1 MLIYLYSVN
10 MTKPIKQNAMK
21 LIEQIAPQVRLLN
34 ELVEKLNANLFFEEM
49 PTTAI
54 LAEIMIVLNQ
64 TYEIVGEERETLINN
79 Q

>member
-1 MLIYLYSVN
+1 
-10 MTKPIKQNAMK
+10 MK
-21 LIEQIAPQVRLLN
+21 TIEKIAPQVRLLN
-34 ELVEKLNANLFFEEM
+34 ELVEKLNANLFFEDM

>member
-1 MLIYLYSVN
+1 
-10 MTKPIKQNAMK
+10 MK

-64 TYEIVGEERETLINN
+64 TYEIVGEERENLINN

>member
-1 MLIYLYSVN
+1 
-10 MTKPIKQNAMK
+10 MK
-21 LIEQIAPQVRLLN
+21 TIEKIAPQVRLLN
-34 ELVEKLNANLFFEEM
+34 ELVQKLEANLFFGDM

-64 TYEIVGEERETLINN
+64 TYELVGDERENLINN

>member
-1 MLIYLYSVN
+1 
-10 MTKPIKQNAMK
+10 MK
-21 LIEQIAPQVRLLN
+21 TIEKIAPQVRLLN
-34 ELVEKLNANLFFEEM
+34 ELVEKLNANLFFEDM

-64 TYEIVGEERETLINN
+64 TYEIVGEQRDTLINN

>member
-1 MLIYLYSVN
+1 
-10 MTKPIKQNAMK
+10 MK
-21 LIEQIAPQVRLLN
+21 LIEQIAPQVTLLN
-34 ELVEKLNANLFFEEM
+34 ELVEKLNANLFFEDM

-64 TYEIVGEERETLINN
+64 TYEIIGEERENLINN

>member
-1 MLIYLYSVN
+1 
-10 MTKPIKQNAMK
+10 MK
-21 LIEQIAPQVRLLN
+21 TIEKIAPQVRLLN
-34 ELVEKLNANLFFEEM
+34 ELVQKLEANLFFEDM

-64 TYEIVGEERETLINN
+64 TYELVGDERENLINN

>member
-1 MLIYLYSVN
+1 VRL
-10 MTKPIKQNAMK
+10 TNAQFLTNKKNTMK

-64 TYEIVGEERETLINN
+64 TYEIVGEERENLINN

>member
-1 MLIYLYSVN
+1 MK
-10 MTKPIKQNAMK
+10 TIKQITK
-21 LIEQIAPQVRLLN
+21 TIKTIEQIAPQVRLLN
-34 ELVEKLNANLFFEEM
+34 ELVEKLNANLFFEDM

-64 TYEIVGEERETLINN
+64 TYEIVGEQRETLINN

>member
-1 MLIYLYSVN
+1 
-10 MTKPIKQNAMK
+10 MK
-21 LIEQIAPQVRLLN
+21 TIEKIAPQVRLLN
-34 ELVEKLNANLFFEEM
+34 ELVEKLNANLFFEDM

-64 TYEIVGEERETLINN
+64 TYEIVGEQREALINN

>member
-1 MLIYLYSVN
+1 
-10 MTKPIKQNAMK
+10 MK
-21 LIEQIAPQVRLLN
+21 TIEKIAPQVRLLN
-34 ELVEKLNANLFFEEM
+34 ELVEKLNANLFFEDM

-64 TYEIVGEERETLINN
+64 TYEIVGEQRETLINN

>member
-1 MLIYLYSVN
+1 M
-10 MTKPIKQNAMK
+10 KPIKQITK
-21 LIEQIAPQVRLLN
+21 TIKTIEQIAPQVRLLN
-34 ELVEKLNANLFFEEM
+34 ELVEKLNANLFFEDM

-64 TYEIVGEERETLINN
+64 TYEIVGEQRETLINN

>member
-1 MLIYLYSVN
+1 
-10 MTKPIKQNAMK
+10 MK
-21 LIEQIAPQVRLLN
+21 TIEKIAPQVRLLN
-34 ELVEKLNANLFFEEM
+34 ELVEKLNANLFFEDM

-54 LAEIMIVLNQ
+54 LAEIMIILNQ

>member
-1 MLIYLYSVN
+1 
-10 MTKPIKQNAMK
+10 MK
-21 LIEQIAPQVRLLN
+21 TIEKIAPQVRLLN
-34 ELVEKLNANLFFEEM
+34 ELVEKLNANLFFEDM

-54 LAEIMIVLNQ
+54 LSEIMIVLNQ

>member
-1 MLIYLYSVN
+1 
-10 MTKPIKQNAMK
+10 MTKPQKQNAMK